1 MATKQ
6 TEQRRKPT
14 NRTSKAPDPR
24 KRSSANRPRTTQRK
38 AEQEPARVSPD
49 VVYLPPK
56 PFNRSRLILRLATV
70 AAVVV
75 ALILGL
81 SIFFKVE
88 VIEISGMQ
96 KYTAWDIENA
106 SGIEKGDNL
115 LSFGRTK
122 AAGKII
128 SALPYVKSARIGIKL
143 PDTVKIEVVEV
154 EVTYAVKAHDGQWW
168 LMSAEGKVVDKAA
181 NGQENR
187 LTKILGVQLDNPV
200 IGQQA
205 VAWQDPQ
212 MPTDEAGD
220 TVPVTV
226 TATERLKTVVDIAGF
241 LELNGIIGEIN
252 SIDVNYLSDI
262 QLWYGQQFQVK
273 LGGVQQ
279 LSIKIARMKAA
290 VAQMGAGEGM
300 LDITDPDEILFKE
313 FS

>member
-1 MATKQ
+1 MDTRQ
-6 TEQRRKPT
+6 TENRRKPIKKT
-14 NRTSKAPDPR
+14 NTAPASR
-24 KRSSANRPRTTQRK
+24 KKPSANRSRTTKKK
-38 AEQEPARVSPD
+38 AEEESVRVSPD

-56 PFNRSRLILRLATV
+56 PFSRNRLILHLATV
-70 AAVVV
+70 AAVVI

-81 SIFFKVE
+81 SVFFKVE
-88 VIEISGMQ
+88 IIEISGMQ

-115 LSFGRTK
+115 LTFGRTK

-154 EVTYAVKAHDGQWW
+154 EVTYALKAQDGQWW
-168 LMSAEGKVVDKAA
+168 LVSAEGKVVEKAA

-187 LTKILGVQLDNPV
+187 FTKILGVQLENPV

-212 MPTDEAGD
+212 MPTDEVGN
-220 TVPVTV
+220 TVPITV
-226 TATERLKTVVDIAGF
+226 TAADRLKTVVDITGF
-241 LELNGIIGEIN
+241 LELNGIIGQIT

-262 QLWYGQQFQVK
+262 QLWYGHQFQVK
-273 LGGVQQ
+273 LGGTDQ

-290 VAQMGAGEGM
+290 VAQMGAGEGV
-300 LDITDPDEILFKE
+300 LDIRDPDEILFKE
-313 FS
+313 FT

>member
-1 MATKQ
+1 MDTRQ
-6 TEQRRKPT
+6 TENRRKPIKKT
-14 NRTSKAPDPR
+14 NTAPASR
-24 KRSSANRPRTTQRK
+24 KKPSANRSRTTKKK
-38 AEQEPARVSPD
+38 AEEESVRVSPD

-56 PFNRSRLILRLATV
+56 PFSRNRLILHLATV
-70 AAVVV
+70 AAVVI

-81 SIFFKVE
+81 SVFFKVE
-88 VIEISGMQ
+88 IIEISGMQ

-115 LSFGRTK
+115 LTFGRTK

-154 EVTYAVKAHDGQWW
+154 EVTYALKAQDGQWW
-168 LMSAEGKVVDKAA
+168 LVSSEGKVVEKAA

-187 LTKILGVQLDNPV
+187 FTKILGVQLENPV
-200 IGQQA
+200 ISQQA

-212 MPTDEAGD
+212 MPTDEVGN
-220 TVPVTV
+220 TVPITV
-226 TATERLKTVVDIAGF
+226 TAADRLKTVVDITGF
-241 LELNGIIGEIN
+241 LELNGIIGQIT

-262 QLWYGQQFQVK
+262 QLWYGHQFQVK
-273 LGGVQQ
+273 LGGTDQ

-290 VAQMGAGEGM
+290 VAQMGAGEGV
-300 LDITDPDEILFKE
+300 LDIRDPDEILFKE
-313 FS
+313 FT

>member
-1 MATKQ
+1 MDTRQ
-6 TEQRRKPT
+6 TENRRKPIKKT
-14 NRTSKAPDPR
+14 NTAPASR
-24 KRSSANRPRTTQRK
+24 KKPSANRSRTTQKK
-38 AEQEPARVSPD
+38 AEEESVRVSPD

-56 PFNRSRLILRLATV
+56 PFSRNRLILHLATV
-70 AAVVV
+70 AAVVI

-81 SIFFKVE
+81 SVFFKVE
-88 VIEISGMQ
+88 IIEISGMQ

-115 LSFGRTK
+115 LTFGRTK

-154 EVTYAVKAHDGQWW
+154 EVTYALKAQDGQWW
-168 LMSAEGKVVDKAA
+168 LMSAEGKVVEKAA

-187 LTKILGVQLDNPV
+187 FTKILGVQLENPV

-212 MPTDEAGD
+212 IPTDEAGN

-226 TATERLKTVVDIAGF
+226 TAAERLKTVVDITGF
-241 LELNGIIGEIN
+241 LELNGIIGQIT

-273 LGGVQQ
+273 LGGTDQ
-279 LSIKIARMKAA
+279 LSIKITRMKAA
-290 VAQMGAGEGM
+290 VAQMGAAEGI
-300 LDITDPDEILFKE
+300 LDIRDPNEILFKE
-313 FS
+313 FT